1 MDPFTLALAT
11 FGIQKLRGKSSRRS
25 LRDALLAGGIGQ
37 FAGTM
42 GMPHMQAFGQGATN
56 ALPGA
61 NLTSQLRN
69 TTAANMALGPAQA
82 STQAVNVGNMRGAGP
97 LHNIAPSSKAAMTSD
112 AAYQIP
118 KTPGSPVKSGGIDK
132 LKGWWGK
139 ADTGTKIG
147 VGLGGATLL
156 GGLMED
162 DEPYKFDEAPYKA
175 AYEKQ
180 KKLTKGLGERASYG
194 SAPLYSTENLY
205 SYKTGGLA
213 SIPVKK
219 YAQGGV
225 SYMPS
230 KITHNEKDHSN
241 YIPASGYIEDN
252 SGVGSKNKDTIL
264 AQLADGE
271 FVSRTDAILGAGII
285 EGASPKDDKEMRKK
299 GADFFYKQQAK
310 FKRVFD
316 LLNAGRKT
324 TN

>member
-25 LRDALLAGGIGQ
+25 LRDAFLAGGIGQ

-42 GMPHMQAFGQGATN
+42 GMPHMQAFGQGAAN
-56 ALPGA
+56 PLPGA
-61 NLTSQLRN
+61 TIGAQLRN
-69 TTAANMALGPAQA
+69 TQAATMALGQPQA
-82 STQAVNVGNMRGAGP
+82 AANVGTMRGAGP

-112 AAYQIP
+112 AANKIP
-118 KTPGSPVKSGGIDK
+118 KTPGSPVKAGGI
-132 LKGWWGK
+132 KGWWDNLDTAGK
-139 ADTGTKIG
+139 LGFGSAAV
-147 VGLGGATLL
+147 VGGGALL
-156 GGLMED
+156 D
-162 DEPYKFDEAPYKA
+162 DEEPYKFDETPYKE

-180 KKLTKGLGERASYG
+180 KKLTKGLGDRATYS
-194 SAPLYSTENLY
+194 SAPLYSSENLY

-241 YIPASGYIEDN
+241 YIPAAGYIEDG

-316 LLNAGRKT
+316 LLNASRKT